1 MILGDIIAN
10 KDRNKLFMT
19 IPKLI
24 TLSYLKEI
32 DNKNKNV
39 SATSARYY
47 NHGVDWADNDTAI
60 SRS

>member
-1 MILGDIIAN
+1 MKFVLSRLMYILSSCVN
-10 KDRNKLFMT
+10 KPFNEKEDYFW
-19 IPKLI
+19 
-24 TLSYLKEI
+24 KEI